1 MKREYNLKK
10 LKKRKRAIRVNKDT
24 TKIPISFRIDANTLV
39 DIRTLAEQQKIPYQT
54 LIGSILHRYTQ
65 GDLIDKQS
73 TKKILKIVKG

>member
-10 LKKRKRAIRVNKDT
+10 LKKRKASINVDKNAI
-24 TKIPISFRIDANTLV
+24 KIPMSLRIDATTLV
-39 DIRTLAEQQKIPYQT
+39 DIKTLAEQQKIPYQT

-73 TKKILKIVKG
+73 TKRILKIVKG